1 MYNIYN
7 LDLTSSSLPFNPGC
21 CVIIGRVTAKKAVP
35 PDLLENCAFEP
46 TWKKAKSPAT
56 R

>member
-1 MYNIYN
+1 MHVYN
-7 LDLTSSSLPFNPGC
+7 LLCTFSSLPFNPGC
-21 CVIIGRVTAKKAVP
+21 CVIIGLVTAKKAVP
-35 PDLLENCAFEP
+35 PDLLENCALEP